1 MRSVTDSLGR
11 TLLVPEAPQ
20 RILCLCPSLTE
31 TLFALGLEGKIV
43 GRTRYCIHPADKV
56 RHLPVVGGTKKID
69 LGLVRELAPDLIIA
83 EKEENTK
90 ADVEALSAIA
100 PVFVTNVENYED
112 ALQAI
117 RQLGDLTGACSEA
130 EALVEGI
137 ERAFAQV
144 SPLPQ
149 PRRVLYLIWR
159 EPFMAAGQNTYINSL
174 LERLNLVNEALFLE
188 GRYPIIEE
196 PSRLHPHF
204 IFLSSEPYPFSEKH
218 IPEVQRLWP
227 HALIHLV
234 RGDYFSWYGVRMLE
248 AAPYFRQLVE
258 RLAKSE

>member
-11 TLLVPEAPQ
+11 TLLVPEAPE

-69 LGLVRELAPDLIIA
+69 HALVRELAPDLIIA

-100 PVFVTNVENYED
+100 PVFVANVENYED
-112 ALQAI
+112 ALQTI
-117 RQLGDLTGACSEA
+117 RQLGDLTGTRSQA

-144 SPLPQ
+144 PSLPQ

-159 EPFMAAGQNTYINSL
+159 EPFMAAGHNTYINSL

-188 GRYPIIEE
+188 GRYPIIEQ
-196 PSRLHPHF
+196 PDRLHPHF
-204 IFLSSEPYPFSEKH
+204 IFLSSEPYPFGEKH

-227 HALIHLV
+227 HASVYLV
-234 RGDYFSWYGVRMLE
+234 RGDYFSWYGARMLE